1 MRRLLRAPLS
11 LLALVTIGSAT
22 AAAQSGTITGQVT
35 AQGGI
40 ETLPESRVI
49 VLGTALF
56 ASSGP
61 DGRYTIRNVPAGRY
75 DLRVMRVG
83 YVEQKRSVLV
93 AAGQSLTADFA
104 LERAVVR
111 LQEVVTTA
119 TGEQRRIELGS
130 SVASLDAASRTQSAP
145 ITDMASLL
153 VAQSPGVQVM
163 PGNTVGTGARI
174 RIRGTSS
181 LSLVNDPIYVIDGV
195 RMRSDNG
202 SMSGNIFTGGA
213 VESRAMDINPDEIEN
228 IEIVKGP
235 SAATL
240 YGTDAANGVIVITT
254 KRGRAGATKY
264 NAFFE
269 SGVSKD
275 LNNYPANYYLWGH
288 APAGSTRNCLNPA
301 LTLVSQGLCVS
312 DSLSTLNLFTNSNT
326 TPLTDGGRLSSG
338 VNISGGVDNLRFFA
352 SGQYDEET
360 GILTIPKFD
369 VQRFDTLNVPIK
381 PEWKTPNAMSR
392 ASVRVNVDAALSPK
406 LDAQFSTSFI
416 SQMTR
421 LPQNDNDAYGLLS
434 NAFGGVGYEN
444 GRISTLGFSLHG
456 YRQTTPGESFQ
467 DVSTQYIDRFIGS
480 SSLNYRP
487 LSWLSMRGNGG
498 VDYTARDDQAFCA
511 RGTCADVGTVRL
523 GFANDDRASIR
534 TLSLDGAATATFNP
548 RPWAVSRST
557 LGVQWVF
564 GSFNR
569 NGAGAVNLTPGA
581 STVTGGATQ
590 TADAQSDNNKTL
602 GVFFE
607 EQLALRDRLYLTAA
621 VRSDQNSA
629 FGTNFQRVFYPKF
642 SASYVIS
649 DEEWFPHIKGMNQM
663 RLRTAY
669 GASGVQPG
677 SRDALQYYSPT
688 TTNVALVDQPG
699 VTYASAGNAVLRPE
713 RANEF
718 EIGFDTKLWTNRIN
732 FEATYYNKLTK
743 DAIIGAVVPPDLG
756 SGNTTIRTN
765 LGSVQNTGAEFAVNA
780 QIMERSNFA
789 WDATLNYS
797 MNGNKLV
804 TLGTDA
810 QGRPIPPQVGTTTRQ
825 QAGYPL
831 NGYWQRQITSFA
843 DQNGDHMITLNEIV
857 VNDSATFVGYSIPRY
872 EATLQNG
879 FDLFKK
885 RLRVSALFDYK
896 GGFIQLNGTERI
908 RCGSRNNCYGAY
920 DAAAPLWQQARAV
933 AVREH
938 ASRTQAGYMEDA
950 AFVRFREWSFRYQ
963 LPDNVVTASRFAKQ
977 ANITF
982 SVRNLHKW
990 TNYSGVDPESNSDA
1004 GSTASVASDF
1014 QALAP
1019 PTYYTLRLNLGF

>member
-1 MRRLLRAPLS
+1 MRRLLHAALS

-22 AAAQSGTITGQVT
+22 AAAQSGTVTGQVT
-35 AQGGI
+35 AQGGS
-40 ETLPESRVI
+40 ETLQESRVI
-49 VLGTALF
+49 VLGTALY

-93 AAGQSLTADFA
+93 AAGQSVTADFT
-104 LERAVVR
+104 LEPAVVH

-130 SVASLDAASRTQSAP
+130 SVSSLDAASRTQSSP

-326 TPLTDGGRLSSG
+326 TPFTDGGRLSSG
-338 VNISGGVDNLRFFA
+338 VNVSGGVDNLRFFA

-381 PEWKTPNAMSR
+381 TEWKTPNAMSR

-444 GRISTLGFSLHG
+444 GRTSTLGFNLHG

-467 DVSTQYIDRFIGS
+467 DVSQQYIDRFIGS

-548 RPWAVSRST
+548 RPWALSRST

-569 NGAGAVNLTPGA
+569 NGAGAVNLTPGS

-590 TADAQSDNNKTL
+590 AADAQSDNNKTL

-607 EQLALRDRLYLTAA
+607 EQLALRDRLFLTAA

-649 DEEWFPHIKGMNQM
+649 DEQWFPRVKWMDQL

-688 TTNVALVDQPG
+688 TTNIALVDQPG
-699 VTYASAGNAVLRPE
+699 VVYASAGNAVLRPE

-765 LGSVQNTGAEFAVNA
+765 LGSVQNTGAEFAVNT
-780 QIMERSNFA
+780 QIMETSNFA

-831 NGYWQRQITSFA
+831 NGYWQKQITSFA
-843 DQNGDHMITLNEIV
+843 DKNGDHMITLDEIV

-896 GGFIQLNGTERI
+896 GGYMQLNGTERI

-950 AFVRFREWSFRYQ
+950 HFVRFRELSFRYQ
-963 LPDNVVTASRFAKQ
+963 LPDNLVTASRFAKG